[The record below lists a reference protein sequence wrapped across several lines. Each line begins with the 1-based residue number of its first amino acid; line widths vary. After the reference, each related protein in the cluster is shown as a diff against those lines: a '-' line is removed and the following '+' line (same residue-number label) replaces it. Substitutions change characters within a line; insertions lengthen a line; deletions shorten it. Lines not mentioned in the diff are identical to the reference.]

1 MVRRISSVIFCTVI
15 WTGYCTF
22 SIAAPQELNGSAAIS
37 SQELLPAGTKAWISI
52 PDSRRL
58 DKKFLETQFGQMTK
72 NEALEPFIASLKE
85 QFKNWLNEKNVRLG
99 LKLEN
104 IEDIR
109 SGEICIA
116 GIFPDNVT
124 DDEKNLGRGSHGMV
138 LLVDV
143 SGKTDET
150 NELLAKLSDEL
161 IARGATKEEF
171 EAVQGAEVSK
181 WKFPKKSRL
190 MHHRYAYHT
199 VTGGWLLSSDNENIF
214 REIVRRL
221 VNINN
226 VKQGQ
231 TLAAQPVFQSVMQQV
246 KLEGVESEIYW
257 FVNPFGYVQL
267 AQAMAREEQEFN
279 QTNSDDWGRIL
290 RENGFDGFKG
300 VGGTI
305 SLATDKHEV
314 LHRTYVYK
322 PDVKS
327 ENLKRQRVFGLF
339 DFENKKQF
347 ALTPPAYVPDSVAG
361 FFCASWDMQRALKN
375 IGHAVDTFVFV
386 SEKEGSFE
394 DALDSL
400 RVDLN
405 VDVTEVISKFDNEL
419 SIISDSELPI
429 REDSER
435 IAIAIRLNGDADY
448 VFDNIRKCWP
458 QQHREFEL
466 CGYKAVEIDDSIG
479 VEELELELEG
489 DPFRDPGLMGEEE
502 AEVEEPTFSLFAR
515 RYCVVTEQYLLIGN
529 NQQYL
534 EKLLTGLPDKKLTD
548 ATDYQRV
555 ADALDEMTDNTRVSF
570 RQFSRL
576 DRVIRPN
583 YEMMREGK
591 MAASDTILARLLNQ
605 AFVAKNRN
613 SDKPREQKI
622 DGSKLPADFD
632 GQVAPYF
639 GPAGWVMETT
649 KDGWLF
655 TGCLLERKDEEIQV
669 VRIEDA
675 NSVHK

>member
-1 MVRRISSVIFCTVI
+1 MFRRISSVIICTAI
-15 WTGYCTF
+15 WTECCSF
-22 SIAAPQELNGSAAIS
+22 VLAAPQELTGSAAISIS
-37 SQELLPAGTKAWISI
+37 SQELLPASTKAWLSI
-52 PDSRRL
+52 PDSQRL
-58 DKKFLETQFGQMTK
+58 NEKFLETQLGQMTK

-99 LKLEN
+99 LKLED
-104 IEDIR
+104 IDDIR

-116 GIFPDNVT
+116 GIFPDNVLA
-124 DDEKNLGRGSHGMV
+124 DEKNLGRGSHGMV

-161 IARGATKEEF
+161 IARGATREEF
-171 EAVQGAEVSK
+171 EAVHGAEVSK

-190 MHHRYAYHT
+190 TDHRYAYHT

-246 KLEGVESEIYW
+246 ELEGVKSEIYW
-257 FVNPFGYVQL
+257 FVDPFGYVQL
-267 AQAMAREEQEFN
+267 AQAMAKEEQEFN

-300 VGGTI
+300 VGGTV
-305 SLATDKHEV
+305 SLATGKHEI

-322 PDVKS
+322 PIIKS
-327 ENLKRQRVFGLF
+327 ESLKRHRVFALF
-339 DFENKKQF
+339 DFENKNQF
-347 ALTPPAYVPDSVAG
+347 ALTPPAYVPDSVSGYFSA
-361 FFCASWDMQRALKN
+361 AWDMQRALKN
-375 IGHAVDTFVFV
+375 IGHALDTFAK
-386 SEKEGSFE
+386 KEGSFE
-394 DALDSL
+394 NALDNL
-400 RVDLN
+400 RVELN
-405 VDVTEVISKFDNEL
+405 VDVTEVISKFGNEL

-429 REDSER
+429 KVDSER
-435 IAIAIRLNGDADY
+435 IAIAIRLNGDADFVY
-448 VFDNIRKCWP
+448 DNILKSWP
-458 QQHREFEL
+458 QQHRKFKL
-466 CGYKAVEIDDSIG
+466 CGYPAVEIDDSIG
-479 VEELELELEG
+479 EEAFDLNIEEN
-489 DPFRDPGLMGEEE
+489 PFRDPGLEPHEEE
-502 AEVEEPTFSLFAR
+502 NVEEPTFSLFAK
-515 RYCVVTEQYLLIGN
+515 RYCVVTETQLFIGN

-534 EKLLTGLPDKKLTD
+534 EKLLAAEPDKKLID
-548 ATDYQRV
+548 AADYRRV
-555 ADALDEMTDNTRVSF
+555 ADALDRLTNNTRVSF
-570 RQFSRL
+570 RQFSRV
-576 DRVIRPN
+576 DRLIRPN

-605 AFVAKNRN
+605 SFVAKNKN
-613 SDKPREQKI
+613 SNKSREQKI

-669 VRIEDA
+669 VRIEGAD
-675 NSVHK
+675 SLQK